1 VGKRVQEFE
10 KLNPRDI
17 QSERADHPDPR
28 ANKPGRRP
36 KSRVGEANA
45 AEVQQDVLK
54 HFFPNFVKWLTE
66 VRDPRKKIELC
77 TYPIEYI
84 LMTVLMMHCGQT
96 GSRRQLGRE
105 LAGKRLGGNIWRMV
119 GKVYSDV
126 VCHPDT
132 MNGVLETLEIEELEK
147 LIVKIVTRLRKCR
160 MLDRF
165 RFDGLLTVAI
175 DGTKILKFKK
185 RHCEHCTHQTHKNG
199 KRTYFHCVLVAK
211 IVTPLGLVI
220 PLAFEFIENPK
231 GEYDKQDCELKAWRR
246 LYKKIRTLYPR
257 LKINL
262 VADGI
267 YAEEQTFKDCEEANW
282 NYINVL
288 KDDKLPTLTRQL
300 PLSGS
305 DEWTG
310 ILTKKTTNA
319 DNKPIT
325 RTVRFKTPV
334 SYHGEIV
341 HVVELEDINEKGE
354 RDYYNRWVTN
364 VKPNTKN
371 AFDLAQ
377 TGRLRWKVENEG
389 INTQKN
395 GGYEMEHGYG
405 IKDNAWKNYY
415 LTLQISQLMNDLVRF
430 GDFLQK
436 TTGNPK
442 ATFLAVFGTM
452 RNFAKRLIEC
462 LRNGLPHFDRPPPLG
477 TRFQIRFLLL

>member
-1 VGKRVQEFE
+1 MGKRIQATETIDE
-10 KLNPRDI
+10 RDL
-17 QSERADHPDPR
+17 QTERPNHPDLR

-36 KSRVGEANA
+36 KPRADEPDA
-45 AEVQQDVLK
+45 AEVHQTVLR
-54 HFFPNFVKWLTE
+54 HFFPDFVNWLKE
-66 VRDPRKKIELC
+66 VRDPRKRVELC

-84 LMTVLMMHCGQT
+84 LMTVLLMHCGQC

-105 LAGKRLGGNIWRMV
+105 LTGKRLGGNIWRMI
-119 GKVYSDV
+119 GKAYANA

-132 MNGVLETLEIEELEK
+132 MNGVLEALDPEELEK
-147 LIVKIVTRLRKCR
+147 LIAAITTRLRR
-160 MLDRF
+160 SRALDRF

-175 DGTKILKFKK
+175 DGTQILSFKD
-185 RHCEHCTHQTHKNG
+185 RHCEHCTHQTHSNG
-199 KRTYFHCVLVAK
+199 KTTYFHNVLVAK
-211 IVTPLGLVI
+211 IVTPIGLVI
-220 PLAFEFIENPK
+220 PLAFEFIENPE

-246 LYKKIRTLYPR
+246 LYQRIRTLYPR

-267 YAEEQTFKDCEEANW
+267 HAEEQTFNDSDAASW
-282 NYINVL
+282 NYCIVL
-288 KDDKLPTLTRQL
+288 KDDKLPSVREQL
-300 PLSGS
+300 PTSSVG
-305 DEWTG
+305 EWTG
-310 ILTKKTTNA
+310 SRTIQTTNA
-319 DNKPIT
+319 EKKPIT

-334 SYHGEIV
+334 SYHGQIV

-354 RDYYNRWVTN
+354 RDYYNKWVTN
-364 VKPNTKN
+364 VKPNKNN

-405 IKDNAWKNYY
+405 LKRNAWKNYY
-415 LTLQISQLMNDLVRF
+415 LTLQISQLLNDLVRF

-442 ATFLAVFGTM
+442 ASFLALYGTM
-452 RNFAKRLIEC
+452 KNFAKRLVEC
-462 LRNGLPHFDRPPPLG
+462 LRNGLPHLDRPPLVGPC
-477 TRFQIRFLLL
+477 FQIRFLLL